1 LVSATSTASAHD
13 KHISETGIRDCQSAA
28 NGPGD
33 RINVLLG
40 TLVNAKCCAVND
52 QYVISRM
59 REGVVARYFAEVVW

>member
-1 LVSATSTASAHD
+1 M
-13 KHISETGIRDCQSAA
+13 